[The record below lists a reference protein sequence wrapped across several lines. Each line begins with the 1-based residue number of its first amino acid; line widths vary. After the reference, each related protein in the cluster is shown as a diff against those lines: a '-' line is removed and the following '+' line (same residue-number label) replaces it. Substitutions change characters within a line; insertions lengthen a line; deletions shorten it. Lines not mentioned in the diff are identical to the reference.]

1 MSEESEMS
9 EESDDPDSSSSR
21 QKILTLA
28 GMGLCAVQFAFFVY
42 MICKFVEMDFGQG
55 FKFMVLAYTSA
66 FIYKNLEGSGTIQI
80 PAENWWLRNFL

>member
-1 MSEESEMS
+1 MSEKSKEMS
-9 EESDDPDSSSSR
+9 EESDDPDSSSSS

-28 GMGLCAVQFAFFVY
+28 GMGLCVVQFAFFVY

-66 FIYKNLEGSGTIQI
+66 FIYKNLEGSGAILI
-80 PAENWWLRNFL
+80 PADN

>member
-42 MICKFVEMDFGQG
+42 MICKFVEMDFGKG
-55 FKFMVLAYTSA
+55 FNFMVLAYTSA

-80 PAENWWLRNFL
+80 PAEN

>member
-1 MSEESEMS
+1 MSEKEMS

-66 FIYKNLEGSGTIQI
+66 FIYKNLEGSGAILI
-80 PAENWWLRNFL
+80 PADN

>member
-28 GMGLCAVQFAFFVY
+28 GMGLCAVQFAFFAVSYTHLDVY
-42 MICKFVEMDFGQG
+42 KRQD
-55 FKFMVLAYTSA
+55 
-66 FIYKNLEGSGTIQI
+66 
-80 PAENWWLRNFL
+80 

>member
-1 MSEESEMS
+1 MS
-9 EESDDPDSSSSR
+9 EESDDPDSSSSSR

-55 FKFMVLAYTSA
+55 FKFMALAYTSA
-66 FIYKNLEGSGTIQI
+66 FIYKNLEGSGAIPI
-80 PAENWWLRNFL
+80 PAEN

>member
-1 MSEESEMS
+1 MRGQKEMS

-66 FIYKNLEGSGTIQI
+66 FIYKNLEGSGAIPI
-80 PAENWWLRNFL
+80 PAEN